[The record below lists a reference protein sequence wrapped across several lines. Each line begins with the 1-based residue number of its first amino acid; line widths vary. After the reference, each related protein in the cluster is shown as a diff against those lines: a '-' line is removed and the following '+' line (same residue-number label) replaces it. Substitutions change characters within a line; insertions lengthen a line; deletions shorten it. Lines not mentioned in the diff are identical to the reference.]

1 LTFLIMSNMMRKRR
15 FWADLALLLAA
26 FIWGVAF
33 VVQRLAA
40 TEIQPYV
47 FNGIRFLV
55 GALVILPFAFT
66 RAIHQA
72 ESDEMGRKF
81 GGRML
86 RNYLPGVALTGIV
99 LASGAAF
106 QQIGLKYTTASNA
119 GFITGLYVVLIPIF
133 LAFGGR
139 RRLPR
144 PVVWI
149 AAFLSALGLYLLSTG
164 GRLQINRGDI
174 LVMVSSAFWAFHVI
188 LIDWIVQR
196 VDVLQL
202 AVGQYFVCGLF
213 SLGLGLYLE
222 PEALKPMV
230 SNWWLLAYMGVIS
243 VGLGYT
249 LQAAGQRVAPPADT
263 AIILSMEAVFA
274 ALGGWLFLG
283 ENLAPLQ
290 LLGCGIIL
298 LGMLL
303 AQSDVILGTRQIFFE
318 AEG

>member
-1 LTFLIMSNMMRKRR
+1 
-15 FWADLALLLAA
+15 
-26 FIWGVAF
+26 
-33 VVQRLAA
+33 
-40 TEIQPYV
+40 
-47 FNGIRFLV
+47 
-55 GALVILPFAFT
+55 
-66 RAIHQA
+66 
-72 ESDEMGRKF
+72 
-81 GGRML
+81 ML